1 MTKIKWA
8 LDPMHSEVNF
18 KIKHLMITNVTGG
31 FKSFQAEAETEGDDF
46 TNAFISFSADVA
58 SISTN
63 NEQRDGHL
71 KAADFFDAQKFPAIK
86 FQSTKFEK
94 NGDDFTLEGNLT
106 MKDVTAPVKLNVEFG
121 GLAKDSWG
129 NFKAGFTV
137 SGKINRSDWGLNY
150 NAALEAGGV
159 VLSDEVKI
167 NAEIQM
173 VKQA

>member
-8 LDPMHSEVNF
+8 LDPTHSEVNF
-18 KIKHLMITNVTGG
+18 KVKHLMITNVTGG
-31 FKSFQAEAETEGDDF
+31 FKSFQVEAESEGDDF
-46 TNAFISFSADVA
+46 TNASVSFSADVA
-58 SISTN
+58 SISTS

-71 KAADFFDAQKFPAIK
+71 KTGDFFEVEKFPTIK

-94 NGDDFTLEGNLT
+94 DGDDFLMEGNLT

-121 GLAKDSWG
+121 GIAKDSWG
-129 NFKAGFTV
+129 NIKAGFTV
-137 SGKINRSDWGLNY
+137 SGKLHRSDWGLSY
-150 NAALEAGGV
+150 NAALEAGGM

>member
-1 MTKIKWA
+1 MTKIKWV
-8 LDPMHSEVNF
+8 LDPMHSELNF
-18 KIKHLMITNVTGG
+18 KIKHLMIANVTG
-31 FKSFQAEAETEGDDF
+31 SFTKFSAEAETEGDDF
-46 TNAFISFSADVA
+46 SNASITFSADA
-58 SISTN
+58 AGISTN

-71 KAADFFDAQKFPAIK
+71 KATDFFDAEKFPAIK

-94 NGDDFTLEGNLT
+94 DGDDFLLEGNLT

-129 NFKAGFTV
+129 NNKAGFTI
-137 SGKINRSDWGLNY
+137 SGKIKRSDWGLNY

-173 VKQA
+173 IKQA

>member
-8 LDPMHSEVNF
+8 LDPTHSEVNF

-31 FKSFQAEAETEGDDF
+31 FKSFQVEAETDGDDF
-46 TNAFISFSADVA
+46 ANASVTFSADVA

-71 KAADFFDAQKFPAIK
+71 KAAEFFDAEKFSTIK

-94 NGDDFTLEGNLT
+94 DGDDFLMEGNVT
-106 MKDVTAPVKLNVEFG
+106 IKDITAPIKLNVEFG
-121 GLAKDSWG
+121 GVAKDPWG
-129 NFKAGFTV
+129 NIKAGFTI
-137 SGKINRSDWGLNY
+137 SGKMNRKDWGLNW
-150 NAALEAGGV
+150 NAALETGGV
-159 VLSDEVKI
+159 MVSEEVKI
-167 NAEIQM
+167 NADIQM